1 MIYAFGAYVVDT
13 AACEIRR
20 DGDPVA
26 AEPQVFDLLVY
37 LLENRDRV
45 VTRDEIIARVWHGRI
60 VSEAALSSRIKSAR
74 QILGDDGKRQAL
86 IRTHHRRGFRFV
98 GDVMVVPSVGDFSVA
113 GAGPPCVTDEAATS
127 DTVDTTSGIDLSLPG
142 RPSLAVLPFHCLGD
156 DAAHQV
162 IGDGIALDITTRLAR
177 QSWLFVIARGS
188 AFRFRGLDHDP
199 RQVADRL
206 GVRYIVEGNVRHFGT
221 GLRIQVTLTDA
232 VAGREVWAENYD
244 RRLADVLTLQDEI
257 VDIIVGAVEAEIE
270 RIEQSR
276 ALLYQ
281 TPNLDAWTAYH
292 RGIWHM
298 FRFTEDDFDE
308 AERLFL
314 QAHRLDPAL
323 SRVQAGLSFVHW
335 QRAFLEATPDREDQ
349 IRMAFDFA
357 EESIAVG
364 PHDPQGHW
372 ALGRALLLRRDY
384 GRAISS
390 LQVSTDLSPS
400 FALGHYSLGLAHW
413 MAGDVGRSRDA
424 VGTARRLSPY
434 DPMAYAMLAQQAVN
448 CVMFG
453 RLDDAADLSDRAA
466 RLPNAHVHVQF
477 IATYC
482 NMLAGRETAARR
494 HLARVR
500 RVRPNYT
507 ISDYFRVLQV
517 GSDELRQHVTRA
529 ARALGVR
536 E

>member
-20 DGDPVA
+20 DGNLVA

-45 VTRDEIIARVWHGRI
+45 VTRDEIIAHVWDGRI
-60 VSEAALSSRIKSAR
+60 VSEAALSSRVKSAR
-74 QILGDDGKRQAL
+74 QILGDDGKRQML
-86 IRTHHRRGFRFV
+86 IRTYHRRGFRFV
-98 GDVMVVPSVGDFSVA
+98 GEVAAVPSAGEVSLANVGPSCD
-113 GAGPPCVTDEAATS
+113 AATS
-127 DTVDTTSGIDLSLPG
+127 DAVDTASGIDLSLPT

-281 TPNLDAWTAYH
+281 TSNFDAWTAYH

-314 QAHRLDPAL
+314 QAHRLDLAL

-357 EESIAVG
+357 EESIAAG

-372 ALGRALLLRRDY
+372 ALGRAWLLRRDY
-384 GRAISS
+384 ERAISS
-390 LQVSTDLSPS
+390 LQVSIDLSPS

-413 MAGDVGRSRDA
+413 MAGNVGRSRDA

-494 HLARVR
+494 HLERVR
-500 RVRPNYT
+500 RIRPNYST
-507 ISDYFRVLQV
+507 GDYFRVLQV
-517 GSDELRQHVTRA
+517 ESEELRQHVTRA
-529 ARALGVR
+529 AGALGLR